1 MRGTAVDTP
10 RLPALRAH
18 LPRLG
23 LAIWMSLFFLEAVSG
38 RTKCRALALVSATKT
53 SPWALHSCKIKTW
66 KVSLFLL
73 LSLSLFLRSKDEPP
87 NS

>member
-1 MRGTAVDTP
+1 MRRSRGYSAAPYPPSPPPTARP
-10 RLPALRAH
+10 RH
-18 LPRLG
+18 LDVTC
-23 LAIWMSLFFLEAVSG
+23 FLEAVSG

-53 SPWALHSCKIKTW
+53 SPWALHSWKIKTW